1 MRQFFTDGSGALSSA
16 RFVMVAWS
24 LGLLL
29 MWIII
34 CIIRRELADIPPGVL
49 VAHGTLISGKILQ
62 AFSPG
67 DQAPKN
73 ANNA

>member
-16 RFVMVAWS
+16 RLVMLAWS

-29 MWIII
+29 IWIII

-49 VAHGTLISGKILQ
+49 GVHGTIIGGKVLQ